1 MFKYNLSKISVNND
15 QVLVN
20 PVQSEN
26 LHLNVKNFLLS
37 YEEKIFENLKKNN
50 SITFKIEMITSH
62 PNFIGGILINKL
74 MESQTSDCD
83 LYVIYFIENFGKAWL
98 NSKAKLDD
106 LINQIKKLL
115 LFVNF
120 KNEFKINAIEI
131 YGSSKIKFKIA
142 NPGHKK
148 IRYKLI

>member
-1 MFKYNLSKISVNND
+1 
-15 QVLVN
+15 
-20 PVQSEN
+20 
-26 LHLNVKNFLLS
+26 
-37 YEEKIFENLKKNN
+37 
-50 SITFKIEMITSH
+50 
-62 PNFIGGILINKL
+62 

-148 IRYKLI
+148 IRYKFYRYRHNY